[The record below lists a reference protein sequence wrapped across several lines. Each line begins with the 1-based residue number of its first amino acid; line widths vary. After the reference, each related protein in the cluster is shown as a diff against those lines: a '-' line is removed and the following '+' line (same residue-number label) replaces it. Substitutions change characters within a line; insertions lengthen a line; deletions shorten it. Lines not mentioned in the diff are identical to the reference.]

1 MTDLMQCLY
10 DYTTDTGF
18 TARLSADRDYRQLT
32 ALTERLGG
40 VLRQK
45 LSGDSWDTLEKYQG
59 CHGPAAVRGAG
70 GHVPLGAGAGP
81 HALVGQLS
89 HFSSKAR
96 S

>member
-45 LSGDSWDTLEKYQG
+45 LSGDSWDTLAKYQD
-59 CHGPAAVRGAG
+59 AMAQRQSAE
-70 GHVPLGAGAGP
+70 LEAMFLS
-81 HALVGQLS
+81 ALEL
-89 HFSSKAR
+89 AR
-96 S
+96 TLW

>member
-45 LSGDSWDTLEKYQG
+45 LSGDSWDTLEKYQD
-59 CHGPAAVRGAG
+59 AMAQRQSAE
-70 GHVPLGAGAGP
+70 LEAMFLS
-81 HALVGQLS
+81 ALEM
-89 HFSSKAR
+89 AR
-96 S
+96 TLW

>member
-10 DYTTDTGF
+10 GYTTDTGF

-45 LSGDSWDTLEKYQG
+45 LSGDSWDTLEKYQD
-59 CHGPAAVRGAG
+59 AMAQRQSAE
-70 GHVPLGAGAGP
+70 LEAMFLS
-81 HALVGQLS
+81 ALEL
-89 HFSSKAR
+89 AR
-96 S
+96 TLW